1 MNELR
6 KSWFNSIP
14 CFIKSQLNNIIYTNI
29 VVSISTFVLSAGF
42 TFYLGIEEWLKYGVF
57 AFFSTMAV
65 YNGQRLFKS
74 EQPNQTPWLDWV
86 KRYQRLLFLVVI
98 FCSIASLVSLLSI
111 LNWNIKT
118 LFLLAVSG
126 AISALYVIK
135 IKGINMR
142 EIPYLKIHLIGISW
156 SLILIVF
163 PILNEDLNEPYAI
176 YGLAYYLY
184 VVAVTIPFDIRD
196 LKHDKVEHKTIP
208 QVLGVIKSK
217 WIATLMLGAFVLL
230 MAIVKTSFLYN
241 PVFIMAVLVQLVL
254 ILLMNEK
261 RSDVYC
267 AGLIDG
273 AIALLGISYFL

>member
-1 MNELR
+1 
-6 KSWFNSIP
+6 
-14 CFIKSQLNNIIYTNI
+14 
-29 VVSISTFVLSAGF
+29 
-42 TFYLGIEEWLKYGVF
+42 
-57 AFFSTMAV
+57 MAV